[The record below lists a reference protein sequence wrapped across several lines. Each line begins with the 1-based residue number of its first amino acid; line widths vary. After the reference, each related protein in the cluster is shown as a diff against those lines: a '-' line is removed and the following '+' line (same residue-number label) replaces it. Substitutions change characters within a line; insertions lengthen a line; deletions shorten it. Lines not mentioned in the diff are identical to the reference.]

1 MLAHYSYNNNGCRP
15 LPVTSYVG
23 GRNEFLPGRIFVE
36 AKTKTFRKVII
47 AVSLIFAIP
56 ACSHFSQ
63 DENISPPVIL
73 ADCFV
78 DFHLTAW
85 HDLDGNGFWDPSEP
99 ALEGVIFRID
109 GQFASMLSKY
119 PGISNEDGYFII
131 RTWAPGECAARD
143 YTITAVPPESYE
155 PTTPTS
161 ITFSLTP
168 VDFSSEAQ
176 FGFHANLKESTD

>member
-1 MLAHYSYNNNGCRP
+1 M
-15 LPVTSYVG
+15 
-23 GRNEFLPGRIFVE
+23 E

-143 YTITAVPPESYE
+143 YTIPLFPQN
-155 PTTPTS
+155 PTS
-161 ITFSLTP
+161 RRLQPQSPSPLPQSISQVRLSSGSMLTLRR
-168 VDFSSEAQ
+168 VQ
-176 FGFHANLKESTD
+176 TN

>member
-1 MLAHYSYNNNGCRP
+1 M
-15 LPVTSYVG
+15 
-23 GRNEFLPGRIFVE
+23 
-36 AKTKTFRKVII
+36 KTYGKIAI
-47 AVSLIFAIP
+47 AVSLIFATT

-63 DENISPPVIL
+63 DESISPPVIL

-78 DFHLTAW
+78 DFHLSAW

-99 ALEGVIFRID
+99 SLEGVVFRID

-119 PGISNEDGYFII
+119 PGVSDEDGYFII

-155 PTTPTS
+155 ATALTS
-161 ITFSLTP
+161 ITLSLTP

-176 FGFHANLKESTD
+176 FGFRTTLKESTD